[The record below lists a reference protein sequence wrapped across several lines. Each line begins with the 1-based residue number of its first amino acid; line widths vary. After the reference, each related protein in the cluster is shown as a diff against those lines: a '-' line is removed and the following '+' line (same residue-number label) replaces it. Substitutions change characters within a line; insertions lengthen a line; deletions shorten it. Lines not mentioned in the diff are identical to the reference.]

1 MRKRNN
7 NLEKILTE
15 ISEFKHAQLRYSEEI
30 RLIYKNNLNSTS
42 NERKYS
48 ILDIDL
54 FESVENRYTIIK
66 ALENLDNL
74 VFMLNNFEYNSFD
87 YIKITSLL
95 KKNTEKIRNL
105 KDNGI
110 QKTIIE
116 KEILEEITEL
126 TKVIDV
132 MIKSRLGKMLS
143 EIDFGI
149 EKDSISLNI
158 IMMLYDKDSP
168 MTKNKTVEKYIK
180 SELALRGFETIT
192 EYIRSDAARSDWRK
206 INVSYVEDGYENIK
220 EKK

>member
-74 VFMLNNFEYNSFD
+74 VFMLNSFD

-132 MIKSRLGKMLS
+132 MIKSKLGKMLS

-206 INVSYVEDGYENIK
+206 INVSYVDDGYENIK